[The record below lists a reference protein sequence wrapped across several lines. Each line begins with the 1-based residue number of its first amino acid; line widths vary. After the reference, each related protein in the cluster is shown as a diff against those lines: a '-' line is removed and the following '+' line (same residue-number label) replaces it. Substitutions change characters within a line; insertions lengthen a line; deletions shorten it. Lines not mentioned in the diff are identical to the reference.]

1 MVTYRHQFVVS
12 ATFIN
17 VANTLRYTELSRLF
31 YVEESSKVADT
42 YPQQRL
48 SFARFSYTYAAF
60 PLYLYPLNALLI
72 EFKVYLGSIDP
83 IFVPLSTFIQDL

>member
-1 MVTYRHQFVVS
+1 MVTYRHHFVVS

-17 VANTLRYTELSRLF
+17 IANTLRYTEMRRLL
-31 YVEESSKVADT
+31 YVEESSKVTNT
-42 YPQQRL
+42 YPKQRL
-48 SFARFSYTYAAF
+48 SFARFNYTYEAF

-83 IFVPLSTFIQDL
+83 ILVPLSTFIQDL